1 MARSPSRSSD
11 GGSAHQ
17 VRTEPRLLKAIEER
31 NNDAAITI
39 IEDAKAHSRPTEHL
53 LRIGL
58 MRASERGNISIAEY
72 VHETVGKRECG

>member
-17 VRTEPRLLKAIEER
+17 IRTEPRLLKAIEER
-31 NNDAAITI
+31 NNDAAIAI

-58 MRASERGNISIAEY
+58 MRATERGNISIAEY
-72 VHETVGKRECG
+72 VYNTLSVGQQS

>member
-31 NNDAAITI
+31 TNDAAIAI

-58 MRASERGNISIAEY
+58 MRATERGNISIAEY
-72 VHETVGKRECG
+72 VQNNAQEGERS